1 MHPARLVPNDLLK
14 DCRRENTR
22 ASGPGGQHRNR
33 VATAV
38 RLTHTLT
45 GLMGQA
51 NERRSQQANAEV
63 ALFRLRL
70 NLAMEFRP
78 QPTDLQLENLHRP
91 SPAWESRRRR
101 TTIRVNGEHKDFP
114 ALLAEVL
121 DLLHWREDDLPKVA
135 AELQVSKSQLVRFL
149 GIEPRALA
157 NLNQRRKQAGLSP
170 LR

>member
-1 MHPARLVPNDLLK
+1 MHPARLVPDDLLK
-14 DCRRENTR
+14 ECRRENTR

-38 RLTHTLT
+38 RLTHTAT

-51 NERRSQQANAEV
+51 NERRSQKANAEV

-70 NLAMEFRP
+70 NLALEFRCP
-78 QPTDLQLENLHRP
+78 PADLRLKQIHRP
-91 SPAWESRRRR
+91 SMEWESRRRGS
-101 TTIRVNGEHKDFP
+101 TIRVNGEHQDFP

-121 DLLHWREDDLPKVA
+121 DLLHLREDDLPKVA
-135 AELQVSKSQLVRFL
+135 AELQISKTQLVRFL
-149 GIEPRALA
+149 NLESRALA
-157 NLNQRRKQAGLSP
+157 HLNQRRKQDGLPP